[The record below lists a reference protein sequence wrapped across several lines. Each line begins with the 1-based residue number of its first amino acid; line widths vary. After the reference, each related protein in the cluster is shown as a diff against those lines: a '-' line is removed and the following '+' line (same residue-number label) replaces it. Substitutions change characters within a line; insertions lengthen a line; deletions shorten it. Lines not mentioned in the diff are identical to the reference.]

1 MADINGNNKDN
12 ILNGTSDPDNIF
24 GFGGNDIVEGF
35 GGADEMHGGNGLDT
49 LSYANS
55 SVAVNVQ
62 IFNDGSFS
70 ASGGDAEGD
79 TGDGFEN
86 LLGSFFND
94 TLIGNDFANVLRG
107 GGGDD
112 NLVGRIGKDKLI
124 GGAGGDDLR
133 GGIGA
138 DILKGGA
145 GFDYLNYSD
154 SDAGVTVRFGKN
166 GAETIGK
173 GGEAQGDRISKVEN
187 IRGSI
192 HDDVLNGNNLANVL
206 SCNPGNDRAK
216 GGGGS
221 DTIGGN
227 TGDDIINGGSG
238 NDSLT
243 GGADN
248 DTFVFGLHFG
258 KDLVIDFVAG
268 AGTEDVIKFDKDL
281 FKTFDQVI
289 AASSQDG
296 ANVVIVKGSNTI
308 TLVNVNLVDLHQD
321 DFSFF

>member
-12 ILNGTSDPDNIF
+12 VLNGTSDPDNIF
-24 GFGGNDIVEGF
+24 GFGGNDIIEGF
-35 GGADEMHGGNGLDT
+35 GGADDMHGGNGVDT

-55 SVAVNVQ
+55 LVAVIVQ
-62 IFNDGSFS
+62 IANDGSFS
-70 ASGGDAEGD
+70 GSGGDAEGD

-86 LLGSFFND
+86 LTGSFFND
-94 TLIGNDFANVLRG
+94 TLIGSDFANVLRG
-107 GGGDD
+107 GAGED
-112 NLVGRIGKDKLI
+112 NLAGLIGKDRLI
-124 GGAGGDDLR
+124 GGAGNDDLR

-145 GFDYLNYSD
+145 GLDYVNYSD
-154 SDAGVTVRFGKN
+154 SAAGVIVKFGRN

-187 IRGSI
+187 VRGSLQG
-192 HDDVLNGNNLANVL
+192 DVLIGNNLSNVL
-206 SCNPGNDRAK
+206 SCNPGNDRAN
-216 GGGGS
+216 GGGGN

-227 TGDDIINGGSG
+227 TGNDTLNGGRG
-238 NDSLT
+238 NDFLT

-248 DTFVFGLHFG
+248 DTFVFSLRFG
-258 KDLVIDFVAG
+258 KDFVIDFVAG
-268 AGTEDVIKFDKDL
+268 AATEDVIKFDKDL

-296 ANVVIVKGSNTI
+296 ANVVIVKGSNTV
-308 TLVNVNLVDLHQD
+308 TLVNVNLVDLHAD

>member
-35 GGADEMHGGNGLDT
+35 GDADDMHGGGGVDT

-55 SVAVNVQ
+55 SLGVFVQ
-62 IFNDGSFS
+62 IANDGSFS

-86 LLGSFFND
+86 VTGSFFND
-94 TLIGNDFANVLRG
+94 ALTGSDFANVLRG
-107 GGGDD
+107 G
-112 NLVGRIGKDKLI
+112 
-124 GGAGGDDLR
+124 AGEDVLF

-138 DILKGGA
+138 DTLKGGA
-145 GFDYLNYSD
+145 GFDYVNYSD
-154 SDAGVTVRFGKN
+154 SAAGVTVKFGKN

-173 GGEAQGDRISKVEN
+173 GGEAQGDRISQCEN
-187 IRGSI
+187 VRGSLQ
-192 HDDVLNGNNLANVL
+192 DDVLIGNNLSNVL
-206 SCNPGNDRAK
+206 SCNPGNDRAN
-216 GGGGS
+216 GGGGN
-221 DTIGGN
+221 DTIGGSD
-227 TGDDIINGGSG
+227 GDDIINGGRG

-248 DTFVFGLHFG
+248 DTFVFGLRFG
-258 KDLVIDFVAG
+258 KDFIIDFTAG

-296 ANVVIVKGSNTI
+296 ANVVIVKGSDTI
-308 TLVNVNLVDLHQD
+308 TLVNVNLVDLHAD